1 MLQAAK
7 LPSDTPMTLPK
18 NVQTETSLNYMK
30 IKHSTRR
37 EFLGGMTKVM
47 LASTVAPLFLP
58 SRLFG
63 QDVPSNKLN
72 LAIVGAGRVVHSHLP
87 VILRPD
93 GANIVALCDVNLKQI
108 NAKRGEFK
116 EGLAKSKTYQDYRKL
131 LEDAHSYDAVLIATG
146 CRWHVP
152 LCKAFIKAGK
162 HVYCEKPLARLVS
175 EARDIREV
183 VRNSNVVTQ
192 LGTQGTNS
200 PAFRRSVEVIQA
212 GLLGSISEVHLWF
225 KGGGPRE
232 PSHGLLEGEDP
243 VPDYLNWDGWLGPA
257 PYRPFKDKSYLGSC
271 SQWYVW
277 YDFSSAL
284 MNDFG
289 QHNFMMPVRALDLD
303 PPIKVAAEGSEPSK
317 ETAPSTL
324 KIRYDFAAKGARA
337 PLALYWYECGLI
349 PPMDLYDALPYKDP
363 SNGCLFVG
371 DKGQLLADG
380 WGRGGV
386 MRLKGEQRWRSVLD
400 HDSAKNL
407 PETEPRAPK
416 GGTHFGEFAAACK
429 GEGKTYTTLE
439 HGAKAS
445 EVLLPGIVSTRLGM
459 PIKWDGAAMKVPG
472 HPEADRFIHA
482 NYRTK
487 WLV

>member
-1 MLQAAK
+1 
-7 LPSDTPMTLPK
+7 
-18 NVQTETSLNYMK
+18 MK
-30 IKHSTRR
+30 ISSSTRR

-63 QDVPSNKLN
+63 QDAPSNKLN
-72 LAIVGAGRVVHSHLP
+72 LAIVGTGGVVRSHLP
-87 VILRPD
+87 VILGPD
-93 GANIVALCDVNLKQI
+93 GANVSALCDVNLRNIQV
-108 NAKRGEFK
+108 NRDNPQLK
-116 EGLAKSKTYQDYRKL
+116 EGLAKSKIYQDYRKL
-131 LEDAHSYDAVLIATG
+131 LEDANSYDAVLIATG

-200 PAFRRSVEVIQA
+200 PAFRRSVEVIQG
-212 GLLGSISEVHLWF
+212 GLLGSVSEVHLWF
-225 KGGGPRE
+225 NCLGVRP
-232 PSHGLLEGEDP
+232 PSHGLPEGEDP
-243 VPDYLNWDGWLGPA
+243 IPDYLNWDEWLGPA
-257 PYRPFKDKSYLGSC
+257 PMRPYKKGLYDSVN
-271 SQWYVW
+271 QWYVW
-277 YDFSSAL
+277 YDFSAAWL
-284 MNDFG
+284 NDFG

-317 ETAPSTL
+317 ETAPSNL
-324 KIRYDFAAKGARA
+324 KIRYDFAAKGTRA
-337 PLALYWYECGLI
+337 PLALYWYECGLT
-349 PPMDLYDALPYKDP
+349 PPMDLFDALPYKAPD
-363 SNGCLFVG
+363 SGCLFVG
-371 DKGQLLADG
+371 DKGMLVADG
-380 WGRGGV
+380 WGRGGS

-400 HDSAKNL
+400 HDSAKTL

-459 PIKWDGAAMKVPG
+459 PIEWDGAAMKVPG